1 MDLEYLNRK
10 QIILLALLVSFV
22 SSVVT
27 GIVTVSLMSKAPT
40 QFGATVNH
48 IVERT
53 VQQMVPVA
61 GPATVS
67 TTVKTVVVK
76 NDDLVAQSI
85 SNVRQSVI
93 RIVDTAAKDALVAR
107 GIIIDT
113 NGTAITDRQS
123 IDPTLSYE
131 AIMADGSRLPLEI
144 QNPIATSTSFMTVV
158 LKVSTTT
165 PALTAAAFADTSK
178 LALGQTVLR
187 IGGDGEDVVG
197 EGVISSL
204 PSSGVFVRAEVGST
218 VAGSVLI
225 NMFGEVVGITT
236 TESLAKSSTFYS
248 IPPASKVATLSVAP
262 ASAPAHADQTNVA
275 SVAAGA
281 ANSKIK
287 STK

>member
-1 MDLEYLNRK
+1 MTQNGIENSRFDLVD
-10 QIILLALLVSFV
+10 A
-22 SSVVT
+22 
-27 GIVTVSLMSKAPT
+27 
-40 QFGATVNH
+40 
-48 IVERT
+48 IVEGIRRKKGLEI
-53 VQQMVPVA
+53 VNIDL
-61 GPATVS
+61 
-67 TTVKTVVVK
+67 TTGEEAECD
-76 NDDLVAQSI
+76 NFIICHGS
-85 SNVRQSVI
+85 SNVHVDAIARSVEESV
-93 RIVDTAAKDALVAR
+93 VDTAAKDALVAR